1 MACASD
7 FQGAVSRSS
16 PSLVNFVRTL
26 CEDDEHIF
34 LCRHLLQDKRESD
47 LFVEEF
53 LRGRR
58 NGWGGSEG
66 GMCN

>member
-1 MACASD
+1 MLARATSRASL
-7 FQGAVSRSS
+7 SSSS
-16 PSLVNFVRTL
+16 PSLVNFMQTL
-26 CEDDEHIF
+26 CEDDEHIL

-58 NGWGGSEG
+58 HGLGGVRRRHV
-66 GMCN
+66 